1 MVRKRA
7 ERFEEAWQ
15 RQAAGESADESVVS
29 LIETARKV
37 EQLGRDAPP
46 PPYRL
51 APGRQRFLTEAAR
64 LRSNASQRKE
74 RFTRMRVL
82 RVASALVVFLMV
94 AGMVFGVGSAAAASV
109 PGEPLYNL
117 KLGMEQV
124 RMTLAVGS
132 QAKVE
137 ASLDRLQER
146 VSEFTDLAKMGE
158 ADEAVQARVQEAL
171 QTALQHSDQLEDKDR
186 QKMLVKLDEALQR
199 HEREMFQAGKE
210 AAPGPQAQLESMV
223 QLMAWVRQELQLH
236 TGEAKGMEIGQRML
250 LRDRDRS
257 SQEDVVPEPTED
269 VVTDEVSPASAEEG
283 KMGNPDAP
291 GAKNGAGGDTEVP
304 GAKNGAGNDTETPGE
319 QYQPADNPAE
329 APGPGEPPAEPGD
342 LGPGPDAAPQ
352 APAED
357 PGAYGPGPG
366 ATPEAKPGVYGPG
379 PGQTQKPA
387 APAPST
393 KNPGTGVAPAAPTM
407 TPSPEPQQGTGQGG
421 TGTTAPKKP

>member
-15 RQAAGESADESVVS
+15 RQAAGETADESVVS

-37 EQLGRDAPP
+37 EKLGRDGPP

-132 QAKVE
+132 QAKTE

-158 ADEAVQARVQEAL
+158 ADDAVQARVQEAL
-171 QTALQHSDQLEDKDR
+171 QTALNQAGQVEEQAR
-186 QKMLVKLDEALQR
+186 QRIMVQVDEALQQGER
-199 HEREMFQAGKE
+199 HMHQAVRDGV
-210 AAPGPQAQLESMV
+210 AAGPQAQLESMV
-223 QLMAWVRQELQLH
+223 QLMARVREELH
-236 TGEAKGMEIGQRML
+236 TGWVEGEEEPGTRL
-250 LRDRDRS
+250 LERVRK
-257 SQEDVVPEPTED
+257 SQQEEVVPEPTEE
-269 VVTDEVSPASAEEG
+269 VITDEVSPASAEEG
-283 KMGNPDAP
+283 KMGNPEAP
-291 GAKNGAGGDTEVP
+291 GEKQGAGGDTEVP
-304 GAKNGAGNDTETPGE
+304 GAKNGAGSDTETPGE

-342 LGPGPDAAPQ
+342 LGPGPEAAPQ

-366 ATPEAKPGVYGPG
+366 ATPETKPGVYGPG

-393 KNPGTGVAPAAPTM
+393 KNPGAGVAPAAPTM

-421 TGTTAPKKP
+421 SGTTAPKKP